1 MEVVLETKN
10 LCKSFGAVMV
20 NDKINLTLHRGE
32 IMAVLGENGSGK
44 TTLINMIGGIYYPD
58 SGSIYYENKR
68 VEIRSPKDADRLGI
82 GVVHQ
87 HFKLVSSMDAVEN
100 IEIALS
106 DKEYKN
112 KADIRKRITDVAKKY
127 GFTVNPDKKIC
138 DMSVSEK
145 QTVEI
150 IKAIKNFI
158 NEYKK
163 GTNPKGIYLHGS
175 FGSGKT
181 YLISALFNE
190 LAKSGTT
197 SVIIHTPEL
206 LRSLKDSFS
215 TDYSEKF
222 YLLKHTP
229 LLLLDDIGAEYL
241 TAWGR
246 DEVIEPILQYRM
258 DEGLPTFFT
267 SNFTILELEKHFTT
281 ASNSIDKVKAR
292 RIIERI
298 KQLSVEVELISKNL
312 R

>member
-1 MEVVLETKN
+1 MKKIDKFLNSKISTSIKQNYIKALEDEAFRRLITQYKIDEEVGMKYTSRLMDSSKEHTNCSNCPSLAACSNSVRGFCLTPKQNKN
-10 LCKSFGAVMV
+10 TINFSYDMCKYL
-20 NDKINLTLHRGE
+20 KKEEYR
-32 IMAVLGENGSGK
+32 EN
-44 TTLINMIGGIYYPD
+44 
-58 SGSIYYENKR
+58 
-68 VEIRSPKDADRLGI
+68 VQ
-82 GVVHQ
+82 V
-87 HFKLVSSMDAVEN
+87 F
-100 IEIALS
+100 
-106 DKEYKN
+106 
-112 KADIRKRITDVAKKY
+112 DVAKDIKNASIKNIY
-127 GFTVNPDKKIC
+127 TNDKNRI
-138 DMSVSEK
+138 
-145 QTVEI
+145 EI

-163 GTNPKGIYLHGS
+163 GNNPKGIYLHGS

>member
-1 MEVVLETKN
+1 MEKIDKFLNSKISTSIKQNYIKALEDEAFRKLITQYEIDEEVGMKYTSRLMDSSKEHTNCSNCPSLAACSNSVKGFCLTPKQNKN
-10 LCKSFGAVMV
+10 TINFSYDMCKYL
-20 NDKINLTLHRGE
+20 KKEEYR
-32 IMAVLGENGSGK
+32 EN
-44 TTLINMIGGIYYPD
+44 
-58 SGSIYYENKR
+58 
-68 VEIRSPKDADRLGI
+68 VQ
-82 GVVHQ
+82 V
-87 HFKLVSSMDAVEN
+87 F
-100 IEIALS
+100 
-106 DKEYKN
+106 
-112 KADIRKRITDVAKKY
+112 DVAKDIKNASIKNIY
-127 GFTVNPDKKIC
+127 TNDKNRI
-138 DMSVSEK
+138 
-145 QTVEI
+145 EI

-312 R
+312 RWNIE

>member
-1 MEVVLETKN
+1 MEKIDKFLNSKISTSIKQNYIKALEDESFRRLITQYKIDEEVGMKYTSRIMDSSKEHTNCSNCPSLAACSNSVRGFCLTPKQNKN
-10 LCKSFGAVMV
+10 TINFSYDMCKYL
-20 NDKINLTLHRGE
+20 KKEEYR
-32 IMAVLGENGSGK
+32 EN
-44 TTLINMIGGIYYPD
+44 
-58 SGSIYYENKR
+58 
-68 VEIRSPKDADRLGI
+68 VQ
-82 GVVHQ
+82 V
-87 HFKLVSSMDAVEN
+87 F
-100 IEIALS
+100 
-106 DKEYKN
+106 
-112 KADIRKRITDVAKKY
+112 DVAKDIKNASIKNIY
-127 GFTVNPDKKIC
+127 TNDKNRI
-138 DMSVSEK
+138 
-145 QTVEI
+145 EI

-163 GTNPKGIYLHGS
+163 GNNPKGIYLHGS

-298 KQLSVEVELISKNL
+298 KQLTVQLELVSKN
-312 R
+312 RRG

>member
-1 MEVVLETKN
+1 MEKIDKFLNSKISTSIKQNYIKALEDEAFRRLITQYKIDEEVGMKYTSRLMDSSKEHTNCSNCPSLAACSNSVRGFCLTPKQNKN
-10 LCKSFGAVMV
+10 TINFSYDMCKYL
-20 NDKINLTLHRGE
+20 KKEEYR
-32 IMAVLGENGSGK
+32 EN
-44 TTLINMIGGIYYPD
+44 
-58 SGSIYYENKR
+58 
-68 VEIRSPKDADRLGI
+68 VQ
-82 GVVHQ
+82 V
-87 HFKLVSSMDAVEN
+87 F
-100 IEIALS
+100 
-106 DKEYKN
+106 
-112 KADIRKRITDVAKKY
+112 DVAKDIKNASIKNIY
-127 GFTVNPDKKIC
+127 TNDKNRI
-138 DMSVSEK
+138 
-145 QTVEI
+145 EI

-222 YLLKHTP
+222 YLLKHTS

-258 DEGLPTFFT
+258 DEELPTFFT

-312 R
+312 RWNIE

>member
-1 MEVVLETKN
+1 MEKIDKFLNSKISTSIKQNYIKALEDEAFRRLITQYKIDEEVGMKYTSRLMDSSKEHTNCSNCPSLAACSNSVRGFCLTPKQNKN
-10 LCKSFGAVMV
+10 TINFSYDMCKYL
-20 NDKINLTLHRGE
+20 KKEEYR
-32 IMAVLGENGSGK
+32 EN
-44 TTLINMIGGIYYPD
+44 
-58 SGSIYYENKR
+58 
-68 VEIRSPKDADRLGI
+68 VQ
-82 GVVHQ
+82 V
-87 HFKLVSSMDAVEN
+87 F
-100 IEIALS
+100 
-106 DKEYKN
+106 
-112 KADIRKRITDVAKKY
+112 DVAKDIKNASIKNIY
-127 GFTVNPDKKIC
+127 TNDKNRI
-138 DMSVSEK
+138 
-145 QTVEI
+145 EI

-163 GTNPKGIYLHGS
+163 GNNPKGIYLHGS

-298 KQLSVEVELISKNL
+298 KQL
-312 R
+312 

>member
-1 MEVVLETKN
+1 MEKIDKFLNSKISTSIKQNYIKALEDEAFRKLITQYKIDEEVGMKYTSRLMDSSKEHTNCSNCPSLDACSNSVRGFCLTPKQNKN
-10 LCKSFGAVMV
+10 TINFSYDMCKYL
-20 NDKINLTLHRGE
+20 KKEEYR
-32 IMAVLGENGSGK
+32 EN
-44 TTLINMIGGIYYPD
+44 
-58 SGSIYYENKR
+58 
-68 VEIRSPKDADRLGI
+68 VQ
-82 GVVHQ
+82 V
-87 HFKLVSSMDAVEN
+87 F
-100 IEIALS
+100 
-106 DKEYKN
+106 
-112 KADIRKRITDVAKKY
+112 DVAKDIKNASIKNIY
-127 GFTVNPDKKIC
+127 TNDKNRI
-138 DMSVSEK
+138 
-145 QTVEI
+145 EI

-190 LAKSGTT
+190 LAKSRTT

-312 R
+312 RWNIE

>member
-1 MEVVLETKN
+1 MEKIDKFLNSKISTSIKQNDIKALEDEAFRRLITQYKIDEEVGMKYTSRLMDSSKEHTNCSNCPSLAACSNSVRGFCLTPKQNKN
-10 LCKSFGAVMV
+10 TINFSYDMCKYL
-20 NDKINLTLHRGE
+20 KKEEYR
-32 IMAVLGENGSGK
+32 ENVQ
-44 TTLINMIGGIYYPD
+44 I
-58 SGSIYYENKR
+58 
-68 VEIRSPKDADRLGI
+68 
-82 GVVHQ
+82 
-87 HFKLVSSMDAVEN
+87 F
-100 IEIALS
+100 
-106 DKEYKN
+106 
-112 KADIRKRITDVAKKY
+112 DVAKDIKNASIKNIY
-127 GFTVNPDKKIC
+127 TNDKNRI
-138 DMSVSEK
+138 
-145 QTVEI
+145 EI
-150 IKAIKNFI
+150 IKATKNFI

>member
-1 MEVVLETKN
+1 MEKIDKFLNSKISTSIKQNYIKALEDEAFRRLITQYKIDEEVGMKYTSRLMDSSKEHTNCSNCPSLAACSNSVRGFCLTPKQNKN
-10 LCKSFGAVMV
+10 TINFSYNMCKYL
-20 NDKINLTLHRGE
+20 KKEEYR
-32 IMAVLGENGSGK
+32 EN
-44 TTLINMIGGIYYPD
+44 
-58 SGSIYYENKR
+58 
-68 VEIRSPKDADRLGI
+68 VQ
-82 GVVHQ
+82 V
-87 HFKLVSSMDAVEN
+87 F
-100 IEIALS
+100 
-106 DKEYKN
+106 
-112 KADIRKRITDVAKKY
+112 DVAKDIKNASIKNIY
-127 GFTVNPDKKIC
+127 TNDKNRI
-138 DMSVSEK
+138 
-145 QTVEI
+145 EI

-281 ASNSIDKVKAR
+281 VSNSIDKVKAR

>member
-1 MEVVLETKN
+1 MEKIDKFLNSKISTSIKQNYIKALEDEEFRRLITQYKIDEEVGMKYTSRLMDSSKEHTNCSNCPSLAACSNSVRGFCLTPKQNKN
-10 LCKSFGAVMV
+10 TINFSYDMCKYL
-20 NDKINLTLHRGE
+20 KKEEYR
-32 IMAVLGENGSGK
+32 EN
-44 TTLINMIGGIYYPD
+44 
-58 SGSIYYENKR
+58 
-68 VEIRSPKDADRLGI
+68 VQ
-82 GVVHQ
+82 V
-87 HFKLVSSMDAVEN
+87 F
-100 IEIALS
+100 
-106 DKEYKN
+106 
-112 KADIRKRITDVAKKY
+112 DVAKDIKNASIKNIY
-127 GFTVNPDKKIC
+127 TNDKNRI
-138 DMSVSEK
+138 
-145 QTVEI
+145 EI

-175 FGSGKT
+175 CGSGKT

-190 LAKSGTT
+190 LAKSRTT

-312 R
+312 RWNIE

>member
-1 MEVVLETKN
+1 MEKIDKFLNSKISTSIKQNYIKALEDEAFRRLITQYKIDEEVGMKYTSRLMDSSKEHTNCSNCPSLAACSNSVRGFCLTPKQNKN
-10 LCKSFGAVMV
+10 TINFSYDMCKYL
-20 NDKINLTLHRGE
+20 KKEEYR
-32 IMAVLGENGSGK
+32 EN
-44 TTLINMIGGIYYPD
+44 
-58 SGSIYYENKR
+58 
-68 VEIRSPKDADRLGI
+68 VQ
-82 GVVHQ
+82 V
-87 HFKLVSSMDAVEN
+87 F
-100 IEIALS
+100 
-106 DKEYKN
+106 
-112 KADIRKRITDVAKKY
+112 DVAKNIKNASIKNIY
-127 GFTVNPDKKIC
+127 TNDKNRI
-138 DMSVSEK
+138 
-145 QTVEI
+145 EI

-190 LAKSGTT
+190 LAKSRTT

>member
-1 MEVVLETKN
+1 MEKIDKFLNSKISASIKQNYIKTLEDEAFRRLIAQYKIDEEVGMKYTSRLMDSSKEHTNCSNCPSLAACSNSVRGFCLTPKQNKN
-10 LCKSFGAVMV
+10 TINFSYDMCKYL
-20 NDKINLTLHRGE
+20 KKEEYR
-32 IMAVLGENGSGK
+32 EN
-44 TTLINMIGGIYYPD
+44 
-58 SGSIYYENKR
+58 
-68 VEIRSPKDADRLGI
+68 VQ
-82 GVVHQ
+82 V
-87 HFKLVSSMDAVEN
+87 F
-100 IEIALS
+100 
-106 DKEYKN
+106 
-112 KADIRKRITDVAKKY
+112 DVAKDIKNASIKNIY
-127 GFTVNPDKKIC
+127 TNDKNRI
-138 DMSVSEK
+138 
-145 QTVEI
+145 EI

>member
-1 MEVVLETKN
+1 MEKIDKFLNSKISTSIKQNYIKALEDEAFRRLITQYKIDEEVGMKYTSRLMDSSKEHTNCSNCPSLAACSNSVRGFCLTPKQNKN
-10 LCKSFGAVMV
+10 TINFSYDMCKYL
-20 NDKINLTLHRGE
+20 KKEEYR
-32 IMAVLGENGSGK
+32 EN
-44 TTLINMIGGIYYPD
+44 
-58 SGSIYYENKR
+58 
-68 VEIRSPKDADRLGI
+68 VQ
-82 GVVHQ
+82 V
-87 HFKLVSSMDAVEN
+87 F
-100 IEIALS
+100 
-106 DKEYKN
+106 
-112 KADIRKRITDVAKKY
+112 DVAKDIKNASIKNIY
-127 GFTVNPDKKIC
+127 TNDKNSI
-138 DMSVSEK
+138 
-145 QTVEI
+145 EI

-163 GTNPKGIYLHGS
+163 GNNPNGIYLHGS

>member
-1 MEVVLETKN
+1 MEKIDKFLNSKISTSIKQNYIKALEDETFRRLITQYKIDEEVGMKYTSRLMDSSKEHTNCSNCPSLAACSNSVRGFCLTPKQNKN
-10 LCKSFGAVMV
+10 TINFSYDMCKYL
-20 NDKINLTLHRGE
+20 KKEEYR
-32 IMAVLGENGSGK
+32 EN
-44 TTLINMIGGIYYPD
+44 
-58 SGSIYYENKR
+58 
-68 VEIRSPKDADRLGI
+68 VQ
-82 GVVHQ
+82 V
-87 HFKLVSSMDAVEN
+87 F
-100 IEIALS
+100 
-106 DKEYKN
+106 
-112 KADIRKRITDVAKKY
+112 DVAKDIKNASIKNIY
-127 GFTVNPDKKIC
+127 TNDKNRI
-138 DMSVSEK
+138 
-145 QTVEI
+145 EI

-258 DEGLPTFFT
+258 DEELPTFFT

>member
-1 MEVVLETKN
+1 MEKIDKFLNSKISTSIKQNYIKALEDEAFRRLITQYEIDEEVGMKYTSRLMDSSKEHTNCSNCSSLAACSNSVRGFCLTPKQNKN
-10 LCKSFGAVMV
+10 TINFSYDMCKYL
-20 NDKINLTLHRGE
+20 KKEEYR
-32 IMAVLGENGSGK
+32 EN
-44 TTLINMIGGIYYPD
+44 
-58 SGSIYYENKR
+58 
-68 VEIRSPKDADRLGI
+68 VQ
-82 GVVHQ
+82 V
-87 HFKLVSSMDAVEN
+87 F
-100 IEIALS
+100 
-106 DKEYKN
+106 
-112 KADIRKRITDVAKKY
+112 DVAKDIKNASIKNIY
-127 GFTVNPDKKIC
+127 TNDKNRI
-138 DMSVSEK
+138 
-145 QTVEI
+145 EI

-292 RIIERI
+292 RIIERK

-312 R
+312 RWNIEYF

>member
-1 MEVVLETKN
+1 MEKIDKFLNSKISTSIKQNYIKALEEEAFRRLITQYKIDEEVGMKYTSRLMDSSKEHTNCSNCPSLAACSNSIRGFCLTPKQNKN
-10 LCKSFGAVMV
+10 TINFSYDMCKYL
-20 NDKINLTLHRGE
+20 KKEEYR
-32 IMAVLGENGSGK
+32 EN
-44 TTLINMIGGIYYPD
+44 
-58 SGSIYYENKR
+58 
-68 VEIRSPKDADRLGI
+68 VQ
-82 GVVHQ
+82 V
-87 HFKLVSSMDAVEN
+87 F
-100 IEIALS
+100 
-106 DKEYKN
+106 
-112 KADIRKRITDVAKKY
+112 DVAKDIKNASIKNIY
-127 GFTVNPDKKIC
+127 TNDKNRI
-138 DMSVSEK
+138 
-145 QTVEI
+145 EI

-292 RIIERI
+292 RITERI

>member
-1 MEVVLETKN
+1 MEKIDKFLNSKISTSIKQNYIKALEDEAFRRLITQYKIDEEVGMKYTSRLMDSSKEHTNCSNCPSLAACSNSVRGFCLTPKQNKN
-10 LCKSFGAVMV
+10 TINFSYDMCKYLKKEEYRENVQVFDVSKDIKNASIKNIYT
-20 NDKINLTLHRGE
+20 NDKN
-32 IMAVLGENGSGK
+32 
-44 TTLINMIGGIYYPD
+44 
-58 SGSIYYENKR
+58 
-68 VEIRSPKDADRLGI
+68 
-82 GVVHQ
+82 
-87 HFKLVSSMDAVEN
+87 
-100 IEIALS
+100 
-106 DKEYKN
+106 
-112 KADIRKRITDVAKKY
+112 RI
-127 GFTVNPDKKIC
+127 
-138 DMSVSEK
+138 
-145 QTVEI
+145 EI

>member
-1 MEVVLETKN
+1 MEKIDKFLNSKISTSIKQNYIRALEDEAFRRLITQYKIDEEVGMKYTSRLMDSSKEHTNCSNCPSLAACSNSVRGFCLTPKQNKN
-10 LCKSFGAVMV
+10 TINFSYDMCKYL
-20 NDKINLTLHRGE
+20 KKEEYR
-32 IMAVLGENGSGK
+32 EN
-44 TTLINMIGGIYYPD
+44 
-58 SGSIYYENKR
+58 
-68 VEIRSPKDADRLGI
+68 VQ
-82 GVVHQ
+82 V
-87 HFKLVSSMDAVEN
+87 F
-100 IEIALS
+100 
-106 DKEYKN
+106 
-112 KADIRKRITDVAKKY
+112 DVAKDIKNASIKNIY
-127 GFTVNPDKKIC
+127 TNDKNRI
-138 DMSVSEK
+138 
-145 QTVEI
+145 EI

>member
-1 MEVVLETKN
+1 MEKIDKFLNSKISTSIKQNYIKALEDEAFRRLITQYKIDEEVGMKYTSRLMDSSKEHTNCSNCPSLAACSNSVRGFCLTPKQNKN
-10 LCKSFGAVMV
+10 TINFSYDICKYL
-20 NDKINLTLHRGE
+20 KKEEYR
-32 IMAVLGENGSGK
+32 EN
-44 TTLINMIGGIYYPD
+44 
-58 SGSIYYENKR
+58 
-68 VEIRSPKDADRLGI
+68 VQ
-82 GVVHQ
+82 V
-87 HFKLVSSMDAVEN
+87 F
-100 IEIALS
+100 
-106 DKEYKN
+106 
-112 KADIRKRITDVAKKY
+112 DVAKDIKNASIKNIY
-127 GFTVNPDKKIC
+127 TNDKNRI
-138 DMSVSEK
+138 
-145 QTVEI
+145 EI

-163 GTNPKGIYLHGS
+163 GNNPKGIYLHGS

-281 ASNSIDKVKAR
+281 VSNSIDKVKAR

>member
-1 MEVVLETKN
+1 MEKIDKFLNSKISTSIKQNYIKALEDEAFRILITQYKIDEEVGMKYTSRLMDSSKEHTNCSNCPSLAACSNSVRGFCLTPKQNKN
-10 LCKSFGAVMV
+10 TINFSYDMCKYL
-20 NDKINLTLHRGE
+20 KKEEYR
-32 IMAVLGENGSGK
+32 EN
-44 TTLINMIGGIYYPD
+44 
-58 SGSIYYENKR
+58 
-68 VEIRSPKDADRLGI
+68 VQ
-82 GVVHQ
+82 V
-87 HFKLVSSMDAVEN
+87 F
-100 IEIALS
+100 
-106 DKEYKN
+106 
-112 KADIRKRITDVAKKY
+112 DVAKDIKNASIKNIY
-127 GFTVNPDKKIC
+127 TNDKNRI
-138 DMSVSEK
+138 
-145 QTVEI
+145 EI

-163 GTNPKGIYLHGS
+163 GNNPKGIYLHGS

-190 LAKSGTT
+190 LAKSGIT

-312 R
+312 RWNIE

>member
-1 MEVVLETKN
+1 MEKIDKFLNSKISTSIKQNYIKALEDESFRRLITQYKIDEEVGMKYTSRIMDSSKEHTNCSNCPSLAACSNSVRGFCLTPKQNKN
-10 LCKSFGAVMV
+10 TINFSYDMCKYL
-20 NDKINLTLHRGE
+20 KKEEYR
-32 IMAVLGENGSGK
+32 EN
-44 TTLINMIGGIYYPD
+44 
-58 SGSIYYENKR
+58 
-68 VEIRSPKDADRLGI
+68 VQ
-82 GVVHQ
+82 V
-87 HFKLVSSMDAVEN
+87 F
-100 IEIALS
+100 
-106 DKEYKN
+106 
-112 KADIRKRITDVAKKY
+112 DVAKDIKNASIKNIY
-127 GFTVNPDKKIC
+127 TNDKNRI
-138 DMSVSEK
+138 
-145 QTVEI
+145 EI

>member
-1 MEVVLETKN
+1 MEKIDKFLNSKISTSIKQNYIKALEDEAFRRLITQYKIDEEVGMKYTSRLMDSSKEHTNCSNCPSLAACSNSVRGFCLTPKQNKN
-10 LCKSFGAVMV
+10 TINFSYGMCKYL
-20 NDKINLTLHRGE
+20 KKEEYR
-32 IMAVLGENGSGK
+32 EN
-44 TTLINMIGGIYYPD
+44 
-58 SGSIYYENKR
+58 
-68 VEIRSPKDADRLGI
+68 VQ
-82 GVVHQ
+82 V
-87 HFKLVSSMDAVEN
+87 F
-100 IEIALS
+100 
-106 DKEYKN
+106 
-112 KADIRKRITDVAKKY
+112 DVAKDIKNASIKNIY
-127 GFTVNPDKKIC
+127 TNDKNRI
-138 DMSVSEK
+138 
-145 QTVEI
+145 EI

-163 GTNPKGIYLHGS
+163 GNNPKGIYLHGS

-190 LAKSGTT
+190 LAKSRTT

-258 DEGLPTFFT
+258 DEELPTFFT

>member
-1 MEVVLETKN
+1 MEKIDKFLNSKISASIKQNYIKALEDEEFRRLITQYKIDEEVGMKYTSRLMDSSKEHTNCSNCPSLAACSNSVRGFCLTPKQNKN
-10 LCKSFGAVMV
+10 TINFSYDMCKYL
-20 NDKINLTLHRGE
+20 KKEEYR
-32 IMAVLGENGSGK
+32 EN
-44 TTLINMIGGIYYPD
+44 
-58 SGSIYYENKR
+58 
-68 VEIRSPKDADRLGI
+68 VQ
-82 GVVHQ
+82 V
-87 HFKLVSSMDAVEN
+87 F
-100 IEIALS
+100 
-106 DKEYKN
+106 
-112 KADIRKRITDVAKKY
+112 DVAKDIKNASIKNIY
-127 GFTVNPDKKIC
+127 TNDKNRI
-138 DMSVSEK
+138 
-145 QTVEI
+145 EI

-281 ASNSIDKVKAR
+281 VSNSIDKVKAR

>member
-1 MEVVLETKN
+1 MEKIDKFLNSKISTSIKQNYIKALEDEAFRRLITQYKIDEEVGMKYTSRLMDSSKEHTNCSNCPSLAACSNSVRGFCLTPKQNKN
-10 LCKSFGAVMV
+10 TINFSYDMCKYL
-20 NDKINLTLHRGE
+20 KKEEYR
-32 IMAVLGENGSGK
+32 EN
-44 TTLINMIGGIYYPD
+44 
-58 SGSIYYENKR
+58 
-68 VEIRSPKDADRLGI
+68 VQ
-82 GVVHQ
+82 V
-87 HFKLVSSMDAVEN
+87 F
-100 IEIALS
+100 
-106 DKEYKN
+106 
-112 KADIRKRITDVAKKY
+112 DVAKDIKNASIKNIY
-127 GFTVNPDKKIC
+127 TNDKNRI
-138 DMSVSEK
+138 
-145 QTVEI
+145 EI

-163 GTNPKGIYLHGS
+163 GNNPKGIYLHGS

-292 RIIERI
+292 RIIEII

>member
-1 MEVVLETKN
+1 MEKIDKFLNSKISTSIKQNYIKALEDEAFRRLITQYKIDEEVGMKYTSRLMDSSKEHTNCSNCPSLAACSNSVRGFCLTPKQNKN
-10 LCKSFGAVMV
+10 TINFSYDICKYL
-20 NDKINLTLHRGE
+20 KKEEYR
-32 IMAVLGENGSGK
+32 EN
-44 TTLINMIGGIYYPD
+44 
-58 SGSIYYENKR
+58 
-68 VEIRSPKDADRLGI
+68 VQ
-82 GVVHQ
+82 V
-87 HFKLVSSMDAVEN
+87 F
-100 IEIALS
+100 
-106 DKEYKN
+106 
-112 KADIRKRITDVAKKY
+112 DVAKDIKNASIKNIY
-127 GFTVNPDKKIC
+127 TNDKNRI
-138 DMSVSEK
+138 
-145 QTVEI
+145 EI

>member
-1 MEVVLETKN
+1 MEKIDKFLNSKISTSIKQNYIKALEDEAFRKLITQYKIDEEVGMKYTSRLMDSSKEHTNCSNCPSLAACSNSVRGFCLTPKQNKN
-10 LCKSFGAVMV
+10 TINFSYDMCKYL
-20 NDKINLTLHRGE
+20 KKEEYR
-32 IMAVLGENGSGK
+32 EN
-44 TTLINMIGGIYYPD
+44 
-58 SGSIYYENKR
+58 
-68 VEIRSPKDADRLGI
+68 VQ
-82 GVVHQ
+82 V
-87 HFKLVSSMDAVEN
+87 F
-100 IEIALS
+100 
-106 DKEYKN
+106 
-112 KADIRKRITDVAKKY
+112 DVAKDIKNASIKNIY
-127 GFTVNPDKKIC
+127 TNDKNRI
-138 DMSVSEK
+138 
-145 QTVEI
+145 EI

-158 NEYKK
+158 NENKK

>member
-1 MEVVLETKN
+1 MEKIDKFLNSKISTSIKQNYIKALEDEAFRRLITQYKIDEEVGMKYTSRLMDSSKEHTNCSNCPSLATCSNSVRGFCLTPKQNKN
-10 LCKSFGAVMV
+10 TINFSYDMCKYL
-20 NDKINLTLHRGE
+20 KKEEYR
-32 IMAVLGENGSGK
+32 EN
-44 TTLINMIGGIYYPD
+44 
-58 SGSIYYENKR
+58 
-68 VEIRSPKDADRLGI
+68 VQ
-82 GVVHQ
+82 V
-87 HFKLVSSMDAVEN
+87 F
-100 IEIALS
+100 
-106 DKEYKN
+106 
-112 KADIRKRITDVAKKY
+112 DVAKDIKNASIKNIY
-127 GFTVNPDKKIC
+127 TNDKNRI
-138 DMSVSEK
+138 
-145 QTVEI
+145 EI

-312 R
+312 RWNIE

>member
-1 MEVVLETKN
+1 MEKIDKFLNSKISTSIKQNYIKALEDEAFRRLITQYKIDEEVGMKYTSRLMDSSKEHTNCSNCPSLAACSNSVRGFCLTPKQNKN
-10 LCKSFGAVMV
+10 TINFSYDMCKYL
-20 NDKINLTLHRGE
+20 KKEEYR
-32 IMAVLGENGSGK
+32 EN
-44 TTLINMIGGIYYPD
+44 
-58 SGSIYYENKR
+58 
-68 VEIRSPKDADRLGI
+68 VQ
-82 GVVHQ
+82 V
-87 HFKLVSSMDAVEN
+87 F
-100 IEIALS
+100 
-106 DKEYKN
+106 
-112 KADIRKRITDVAKKY
+112 DVAKDIKNASIKNIY
-127 GFTVNPDKKIC
+127 TNDKNRI
-138 DMSVSEK
+138 
-145 QTVEI
+145 EI

-163 GTNPKGIYLHGS
+163 GNNPKGIYLHGS

-246 DEVIEPILQYRM
+246 DEVIEPILQYRL

>member
-1 MEVVLETKN
+1 MEKIDKFLNSKISTSIKQNYIKALEDEAFRRLITQYKIDEEVGMKYTSRLMDSSKEHTNCSNCPSLAACSNSVRGFCLTPKQNKN
-10 LCKSFGAVMV
+10 TINFSYDMCKYL
-20 NDKINLTLHRGE
+20 KKEEYR
-32 IMAVLGENGSGK
+32 EN
-44 TTLINMIGGIYYPD
+44 
-58 SGSIYYENKR
+58 
-68 VEIRSPKDADRLGI
+68 VQ
-82 GVVHQ
+82 V
-87 HFKLVSSMDAVEN
+87 F
-100 IEIALS
+100 
-106 DKEYKN
+106 
-112 KADIRKRITDVAKKY
+112 DVAKDIKNASIKNIY
-127 GFTVNPDKKIC
+127 TNDKNRI
-138 DMSVSEK
+138 
-145 QTVEI
+145 EI

-158 NEYKK
+158 NEHKK

-190 LAKSGTT
+190 LAKSGIT

-312 R
+312 RWNIE

>member
-1 MEVVLETKN
+1 MEKIDKFLNSKISASIKQNYIKALEDEAFRRLIAQYKIDEEVGMKYTSRLMDSSKEHTNCSNCPSLAACSNSVRGFCLTPKQNKN
-10 LCKSFGAVMV
+10 TINFSYDMCKYL
-20 NDKINLTLHRGE
+20 KKEEYR
-32 IMAVLGENGSGK
+32 EN
-44 TTLINMIGGIYYPD
+44 
-58 SGSIYYENKR
+58 
-68 VEIRSPKDADRLGI
+68 VQ
-82 GVVHQ
+82 V
-87 HFKLVSSMDAVEN
+87 F
-100 IEIALS
+100 
-106 DKEYKN
+106 
-112 KADIRKRITDVAKKY
+112 DVAKDIKNASIKNIY
-127 GFTVNPDKKIC
+127 TNDKNRI
-138 DMSVSEK
+138 
-145 QTVEI
+145 EI

>member
-1 MEVVLETKN
+1 MEKIDKFLNSKISTSIKQNYIKALEDEAFRRLITQYKIDEEVGMKYTSRIMDSSKEHTNCSNCPSLAACSNSVRGFCLTPKQNKN
-10 LCKSFGAVMV
+10 TINFSYDMCKYL
-20 NDKINLTLHRGE
+20 KKEEYR
-32 IMAVLGENGSGK
+32 EN
-44 TTLINMIGGIYYPD
+44 
-58 SGSIYYENKR
+58 
-68 VEIRSPKDADRLGI
+68 VQ
-82 GVVHQ
+82 V
-87 HFKLVSSMDAVEN
+87 F
-100 IEIALS
+100 
-106 DKEYKN
+106 
-112 KADIRKRITDVAKKY
+112 DVAKDIKNASIKNIY
-127 GFTVNPDKKIC
+127 TNDKNRI
-138 DMSVSEK
+138 
-145 QTVEI
+145 EI

-258 DEGLPTFFT
+258 DEELPTFFT

>member
-1 MEVVLETKN
+1 MEKIDKFLNSKISTSIKQNYIKALEDETFRRLITQYKIDEEVGMKYTSRLMDSSKEHTNCSNCPSLAACYNSVRGFCLTPKQNKN
-10 LCKSFGAVMV
+10 TINFSYDMCKYL
-20 NDKINLTLHRGE
+20 KKEEYR
-32 IMAVLGENGSGK
+32 EN
-44 TTLINMIGGIYYPD
+44 
-58 SGSIYYENKR
+58 
-68 VEIRSPKDADRLGI
+68 VQ
-82 GVVHQ
+82 V
-87 HFKLVSSMDAVEN
+87 F
-100 IEIALS
+100 
-106 DKEYKN
+106 
-112 KADIRKRITDVAKKY
+112 DVAKDIKNASIKNIY
-127 GFTVNPDKKIC
+127 TNDKNRI
-138 DMSVSEK
+138 
-145 QTVEI
+145 EI

-281 ASNSIDKVKAR
+281 VSNSIDKVKAR

>member
-1 MEVVLETKN
+1 MEKIDKFLNSKISTSIKQNYIKALEDEAFRKLITQYEIDEEVGMKYTSRLMDSSKEHTNCSNCPSLAACSNSVKGFCLTPKQNKN
-10 LCKSFGAVMV
+10 TINFSYDMCKYL
-20 NDKINLTLHRGE
+20 KKEEYR
-32 IMAVLGENGSGK
+32 EN
-44 TTLINMIGGIYYPD
+44 
-58 SGSIYYENKR
+58 
-68 VEIRSPKDADRLGI
+68 VQ
-82 GVVHQ
+82 V
-87 HFKLVSSMDAVEN
+87 F
-100 IEIALS
+100 
-106 DKEYKN
+106 
-112 KADIRKRITDVAKKY
+112 DVAKDIKNASIKNIY
-127 GFTVNPDKKIC
+127 TNDKNRI
-138 DMSVSEK
+138 
-145 QTVEI
+145 EI

-292 RIIERI
+292 RITERI

>member
-1 MEVVLETKN
+1 MEKIDKFLNSKISTSIKQNYIKALEDEAFRRLITQYKIDEEVGMKYTSRLMDSSKEHTNCSNCPSLAACSNSVRGFCLTPKQNKN
-10 LCKSFGAVMV
+10 TINFSYDMCKYL
-20 NDKINLTLHRGE
+20 KKEEYR
-32 IMAVLGENGSGK
+32 EN
-44 TTLINMIGGIYYPD
+44 
-58 SGSIYYENKR
+58 
-68 VEIRSPKDADRLGI
+68 VQ
-82 GVVHQ
+82 V
-87 HFKLVSSMDAVEN
+87 F
-100 IEIALS
+100 
-106 DKEYKN
+106 
-112 KADIRKRITDVAKKY
+112 DVAKDIKNASIKNIY
-127 GFTVNPDKKIC
+127 TNDKNRI
-138 DMSVSEK
+138 
-145 QTVEI
+145 EI

-298 KQLSVEVELISKNL
+298 KQLSVEIELISKNL

>member
-1 MEVVLETKN
+1 MEKIDKFLNSKISTSIKQNYIKALEDEAFRKLITQYKIDEEVGMKYTSRLMDSSKEHTNCSNCPLLAACSNSVRGFCLTPKQNKN
-10 LCKSFGAVMV
+10 TINFSYDMCKYL
-20 NDKINLTLHRGE
+20 KKEEYR
-32 IMAVLGENGSGK
+32 EN
-44 TTLINMIGGIYYPD
+44 
-58 SGSIYYENKR
+58 
-68 VEIRSPKDADRLGI
+68 VQ
-82 GVVHQ
+82 V
-87 HFKLVSSMDAVEN
+87 F
-100 IEIALS
+100 
-106 DKEYKN
+106 
-112 KADIRKRITDVAKKY
+112 DVAKDIKNASIKNIY
-127 GFTVNPDKKIC
+127 TNDKNRI
-138 DMSVSEK
+138 
-145 QTVEI
+145 EI

>member
-1 MEVVLETKN
+1 MEKIDKFLNSKISTSIKQNYIKALEDEAFRKLITQYKIDEEVGMKYTSRLMDSSKEHTNCSNCPSLAACSNSVRGFCLTPKQNKN
-10 LCKSFGAVMV
+10 TINFSYDMCKYL
-20 NDKINLTLHRGE
+20 KKEEYR
-32 IMAVLGENGSGK
+32 EN
-44 TTLINMIGGIYYPD
+44 
-58 SGSIYYENKR
+58 
-68 VEIRSPKDADRLGI
+68 VQ
-82 GVVHQ
+82 V
-87 HFKLVSSMDAVEN
+87 F
-100 IEIALS
+100 
-106 DKEYKN
+106 
-112 KADIRKRITDVAKKY
+112 DVAKDIKNASIKNIY
-127 GFTVNPDKKIC
+127 TNDKNRI
-138 DMSVSEK
+138 
-145 QTVEI
+145 EI

-281 ASNSIDKVKAR
+281 VSNSIDKVKAR

>member
-1 MEVVLETKN
+1 MEKIDKFLNSKISTSIKQNYIKALEDEAFRRLITQYKIDEEVGMKYTSRLMDSSKEHTNCSNCPSLAACSNSVRGFCLTPKQNKN
-10 LCKSFGAVMV
+10 TINFSYDMCKYL
-20 NDKINLTLHRGE
+20 KKEEYR
-32 IMAVLGENGSGK
+32 EN
-44 TTLINMIGGIYYPD
+44 
-58 SGSIYYENKR
+58 
-68 VEIRSPKDADRLGI
+68 VQ
-82 GVVHQ
+82 V
-87 HFKLVSSMDAVEN
+87 F
-100 IEIALS
+100 
-106 DKEYKN
+106 
-112 KADIRKRITDVAKKY
+112 DVAKDIKNASIKNIY
-127 GFTVNPDKKIC
+127 TNDKNRI
-138 DMSVSEK
+138 
-145 QTVEI
+145 EI

-158 NEYKK
+158 NEHKK

-246 DEVIEPILQYRM
+246 DEVIETILQYRM

>member
-1 MEVVLETKN
+1 MEKIDKFLNSKISTSIKQNYIKALEDEAFRKLITQYEIDEEVGMKYTSRLMDSSKEHTNCSNCPSLAACSNSVRGFCLTPKQNKN
-10 LCKSFGAVMV
+10 TINFSYDMCKYL
-20 NDKINLTLHRGE
+20 KKEEYR
-32 IMAVLGENGSGK
+32 EN
-44 TTLINMIGGIYYPD
+44 
-58 SGSIYYENKR
+58 
-68 VEIRSPKDADRLGI
+68 VQ
-82 GVVHQ
+82 V
-87 HFKLVSSMDAVEN
+87 F
-100 IEIALS
+100 
-106 DKEYKN
+106 
-112 KADIRKRITDVAKKY
+112 DVAKDIKNASIKNIY
-127 GFTVNPDKKIC
+127 TNDKNRI
-138 DMSVSEK
+138 
-145 QTVEI
+145 EI

>member
-1 MEVVLETKN
+1 MEKIDKFLNSKISTSIKQNYIKALEDEAFRRLITQYKIDEEVGMKYTSRLMDSSKEHTNCSNCPSLAACSNSVRGFCLTPKQNKN
-10 LCKSFGAVMV
+10 TINFSYDMCKYL
-20 NDKINLTLHRGE
+20 KKEEYR
-32 IMAVLGENGSGK
+32 EN
-44 TTLINMIGGIYYPD
+44 
-58 SGSIYYENKR
+58 
-68 VEIRSPKDADRLGI
+68 VQ
-82 GVVHQ
+82 V
-87 HFKLVSSMDAVEN
+87 F
-100 IEIALS
+100 
-106 DKEYKN
+106 
-112 KADIRKRITDVAKKY
+112 DVAKDIKNASIKNIY
-127 GFTVNPDKKIC
+127 TNDKNRI
-138 DMSVSEK
+138 
-145 QTVEI
+145 EI

-258 DEGLPTFFT
+258 DEELPTFFT